1 MRMLLL
7 HFFAFFL
14 AQNTALAQPAIDVST
29 ERELRELEKLKNG
42 ESGPKDFLS
51 GTGIRLSTK
60 YFKGEILVYDCVDR
74 HFVCTSLESATE
86 CREERDRFLAKN
98 RFELPCAPIK
108 AFKSHE
114 ECSEEQY
121 KRVHDIP
128 DRVWCFNEKKLRF

>member
-7 HFFAFFL
+7 HFFVFFQVQNPAV
-14 AQNTALAQPAIDVST
+14 AQRAIDVST
-29 ERELRELEKLKNG
+29 DRELKELEKAKNG
-42 ESGPKDFLS
+42 DTGPKDFLS

-60 YFKGEILVYDCVDR
+60 YFKGEVLVYDCVDR
-74 HFVCTSLESATE
+74 HFVCTSLVSATE
-86 CREERDRFLAKN
+86 CREERDSFLAKN

-108 AFKSHE
+108 SFNTHE

-128 DRVWCFNEKKLRF
+128 NRVWCFNEKKLRF